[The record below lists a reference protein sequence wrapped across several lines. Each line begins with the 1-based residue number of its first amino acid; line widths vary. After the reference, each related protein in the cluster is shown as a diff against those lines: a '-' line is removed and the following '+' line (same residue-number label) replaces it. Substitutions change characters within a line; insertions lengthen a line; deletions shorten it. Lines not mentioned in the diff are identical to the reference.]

1 MRYDTRHEQLVPI
14 MVQNRMWVNKERKQL
29 PINIMSDEHLEN
41 VINKFRGQ
49 EAYKPILNLMEIE
62 LEKRDEALERL
73 EMQGYV
79 QRYELV
85 ELRKELE
92 EQIKELTNG
101 NRR

>member
-29 PINIMSDEHLEN
+29 PINNMSDEHLEN

-62 LEKRDEALERL
+62 LDIRDEAQERS

-79 QRYELV
+79 QRWELV

-92 EQIKELTNG
+92 DRIKELANDH
-101 NRR
+101 RR